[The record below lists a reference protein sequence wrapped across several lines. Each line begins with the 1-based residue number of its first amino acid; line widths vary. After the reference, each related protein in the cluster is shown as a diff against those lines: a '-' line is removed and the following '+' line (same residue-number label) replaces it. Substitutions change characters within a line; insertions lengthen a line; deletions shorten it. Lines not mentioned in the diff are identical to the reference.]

1 MSTAHTEDAAPE
13 PMPDPWTRCYLAQ
26 GAVQEHLQSS
36 TGTADFFGRLT
47 ATVAGL
53 VGARRVVFARLD
65 PSGRSLSPQADAHG
79 FSAEELARMDSVACE
94 RGGRDLASRI
104 VYANDCFHAATDLAH
119 PDMAPFAELV
129 RALGVSDAI
138 AVCWRA
144 GNSPLGTLTALD
156 SQRGGFTA
164 DDVRVLRS
172 AAQAA
177 GSVWRHQQAE
187 AELAR
192 LYEEAR
198 DANRA
203 MDGFVSMI
211 VHELRAPLTV
221 IGGYAGMIARGE
233 LGEPPEEWTR
243 PLGFLVEHTGR
254 MNRLVDDL
262 LLAARL
268 SAGHHPPAPRLVDLR
283 EAVTAAVARATAR
296 AELTGAM
303 LGHTLPDRPVT
314 VLADPEHV
322 GLILDNLV
330 GNALTYGGTSV
341 TAEVTAEDGA
351 ATVSVSDNGRGIADE
366 MHERVFERFVRADS
380 PGAPPGTGLG
390 LYISRELA
398 TQLGGSLRLVATAPK
413 VGSTFALRLPLA
425 GKAGEAPAAP

>member
-1 MSTAHTEDAAPE
+1 VSAAHTEDAAPE
-13 PMPDPWTRCYLAQ
+13 PMPDIWTRCYLAQ

-36 TGTADFFGRLT
+36 AGTHDFFGRLT
-47 ATVAGL
+47 ATVAAL

-65 PSGRSLSPQADAHG
+65 PSGRSLRPQPDAHG
-79 FSAEELARMDSVACE
+79 FSAEELARMGSVAC
-94 RGGRDLASRI
+94 RPGGRDLASRI
-104 VYANDCFHAATDLAH
+104 VYANHCFHATTDPAH
-119 PDMAPFAELV
+119 PDMAPFVDLV
-129 RALGVSDAI
+129 RTLGVSDAI
-138 AVCWRA
+138 AVCWRS

-156 SQRGGFTA
+156 SQRGGFT
-164 DDVRVLRS
+164 DDDLRVLRS

-177 GSVWRHQQAE
+177 GSVWRHQEAE

-203 MDGFVSMI
+203 MDGFLSMV
-211 VHELRAPLTV
+211 VHELRGPLTV

-233 LGEPPEEWTR
+233 LGKPPEEWNR
-243 PLGFLVEHTGR
+243 PLGFLIENAGR

-268 SAGHHPPAPRLVDLR
+268 GAGRHPPARRLVDLR
-283 EAVTAAVARATAR
+283 EAVTAAVGRAAPR
-296 AELTGAM
+296 AELAGAV
-303 LGHTLPDRPVT
+303 LRCTLPDRPVT
-314 VLADPEHV
+314 VLADAEHV
-322 GLILDNLV
+322 GLILDNLL
-330 GNALTYGGTSV
+330 GNAVAYGGTSV
-341 TAEVTAEDGA
+341 TMEVSAADGA
-351 ATVSVSDNGRGIADE
+351 ATASVSDNGRGIAEE
-366 MHERVFERFVRADS
+366 MQERVFERFVRAAG

-398 TQLGGSLRLVATAPK
+398 TQLGGSLRLVATEPE

-425 GKAGEAPAAP
+425 G